1 MTVQQPG
8 RRLGSRVFC
17 ALVSLIVLA
26 YLIIAR
32 DTPPPSRVNA
42 SPGPMEAHAPH
53 RKAKGLAGAYGALPV
68 HFEVNRGQTDRTV
81 KYLARGRGYTLFLT
95 DREAVFALAGP
106 KDTAGRTA
114 QRAEPL
120 PARSHFLNRTRRGNG
135 SALRLQLAG
144 ANPRPEITAGGI
156 SESVSNY
163 YLGSDPRNWRTGV
176 PHYGSVEYARVYPG
190 VDLVF
195 HGERQQL
202 EFDFHVAPGADPSQ
216 VAMQF
221 SGAKKRAVDGAG
233 DLIVSSQ
240 SGDLRLHKPVAYQ
253 ESPSGRQAVMAR
265 FAFGTDNSI
274 RFALG
279 GYDRTREL
287 VIDPAVAYSTFL
299 GGSGEDEA
307 LAVAVDATGDA
318 YVTGTTESP
327 NFPGSTGPASGFDI
341 FVSKLNPDGTGLI
354 YTTLIG
360 GSGDDIG
367 NSIAVDSDGNAYVAG
382 DTSSSDFPHSSV
394 VLQTALKGTLDGFVA
409 KLNAGGAVFYATY
422 LGGSDGDG
430 ISSIAVDSNGN
441 AYVAGETL
449 STDFPGTESSTIQP
463 TNSDAHAGFVAKLN
477 SIATEVTFATY
488 LGGTNVDL
496 ATGVAVNSAGNVYVT
511 GITLSEN
518 FPVTGGVVQAK
529 CGSDGTCNGAFDDA
543 FVTAIKPD
551 GSGRIYSTYL
561 GGSDTDDALSIAA
574 DADGNAYVTGGT
586 NSTDFPTASAFQE
599 QAGGDRDAF
608 VTKLNASGTQL
619 LFSTYLGGE
628 GADTATHITLD
639 EFEDVFVTGRT
650 FSFSFPTGSGSQSTK
665 AGGDDTADAF
675 VTEIGKG
682 GSLIYSSYLGGSGNE
697 NSFGGDGF
705 LNAVGGV
712 AVDPAGN
719 VYLAG
724 NTSSD
729 TDFPTTAPLQSAY
742 GGGLADAFVA
752 KLAASPSEF
761 SVTASSNRASIPAGQ
776 VANYNITVSSVN
788 SPFGGSVTLTCTG
801 LPMFASYGFSPPA
814 VTPGATAATSMLSV
828 STGLAATRSTP
839 SVPARLFY
847 AIALPFAG
855 VLISGMGRWKGRDSQ
870 RRRKTFLLAGVMIFA
885 LALLTSCGSGSSG
898 ASGVKVTP
906 GSYDFNLVG
915 TSGATS
921 HMITLTLVVQ

>member
-1 MTVQQPG
+1 MTVQQPR
-8 RRLGSRVFC
+8 RRLGSRAFC
-17 ALVSLIVLA
+17 VLVSLIVL
-26 YLIIAR
+26 LFLVIAT
-32 DTPPPSRVNA
+32 DTQPPSRVSA
-42 SPGPMEAHAPH
+42 SPGQMEAQAPH
-53 RKAKGLAGAYGALPV
+53 RNAKSLAGMYGAV
-68 HFEVNRGQTDRTV
+68 NFEVNRGQTDPTV
-81 KYLARGRGYTLFLT
+81 KYLARGCGYTLFLT

-106 KDTAGRTA
+106 RDTAGRRA
-114 QRAEPL
+114 PRAETL
-120 PARSHFLNRTRRGNG
+120 PARSHFLKRTRQGGG
-135 SALRLQLAG
+135 SALRLQLAA
-144 ANPRPEITAGGI
+144 ANPRPEITAGGV

-163 YLGSDPRNWRTGV
+163 YLGSNPRNWHTGV

-195 HGERQQL
+195 HGEQQQL
-202 EFDFHVAPGADPSQ
+202 EFDFHVAAGADPSQ
-216 VAMQF
+216 VALQF
-221 SGAKKRAVDGAG
+221 SGAEKLAVDGAG
-233 DLIVSSQ
+233 DLIVSSRA
-240 SGDLRLHKPVAYQ
+240 GDLRLHKPVASQ
-253 ESPSGRQAVMAR
+253 ESPSGRQTVTAR
-265 FAFGTDNSI
+265 FSLGADDQV

-279 GYDRTREL
+279 SYDRSREL

-307 LAVAVDATGDA
+307 LAIAVDAAGDA

-327 NFPGSTGPASGFDI
+327 NFPGSTGAASGFDI
-341 FVSKLNPDGTGLI
+341 FVSKLNPDGSGLL

-360 GSGDDIG
+360 GSDDDIG
-367 NSIAVDSDGNAYVAG
+367 NSIAVDNDGNAYVAG
-382 DTSSSDFPHSSV
+382 DTASSDFPHSSV
-394 VLQTALKGTLDGFVA
+394 VLQTALKGALDGFVA
-409 KLNAGGAVFYATY
+409 KLNTGGAVFYTTY

-430 ISSIAVDSNGN
+430 ISSIAVDSKGN
-441 AYVAGETL
+441 VYVAGETL
-449 STDFPGTESSTIQP
+449 STDFPGTASSTIQP
-463 TNSDAHAGFVAKLN
+463 SNPDAHAGFVAKLN

-488 LGGTNVDL
+488 LGGSNVDL

-529 CGSDGTCNGAFDDA
+529 CGSDGTCNGAFDDG

-561 GGSDTDDALSIAA
+561 GGSGTDDALSITA

-586 NSTDFPTASAFQE
+586 DSTDFPTANAFQE
-599 QAGGDRDAF
+599 QSGGDRDAF

-628 GADTATHITLD
+628 STDTATHITLD

-650 FSFSFPTGSGSQSTK
+650 FSSSFPTGSASQSTK
-665 AGGDDTADAF
+665 AAGSDTADAF
-675 VTEIGKG
+675 VSEIGKG

-697 NSFGGDGF
+697 DSFGGDGF

-729 TDFPTTAPLQSAY
+729 TDFPTTAPMQSAY

-752 KLAASPSEF
+752 KLAASPSDF
-761 SVTASSNRASIPAGQ
+761 SVTASSNSASIPAGQ
-776 VANYNITVSSVN
+776 VANYNIKVSSVN
-788 SPFGGSVTLTCTG
+788 SPFGGSVTLTCSG
-801 LPMFASYGFSPPA
+801 LPMFAGCGFNPTA
-814 VTPGATAATSMLSV
+814 VIPGATAATSMLSV
-828 STGLAATRSTP
+828 STGLAAARSTP
-839 SVPARLFY
+839 SVPAPLFY

-855 VLISGMGRWKGRDSQ
+855 VFVSGMGRWKRPDNHRQ
-870 RRRKTFLLAGVMIFA
+870 RMTFPLAGVMILA
-885 LALLTSCGSGSSG
+885 LALLTSCGAGSSG
-898 ASGVKVTP
+898 ASGVKVPP
-906 GSYDFNLVG
+906 GSYDFSVTG
-915 TSGATS
+915 AGGATS
-921 HMITLTLVVQ
+921 HAITLTLIVQ